1 MRGLIF
7 ASFLLVAGT
16 AHAEVAVTDAWVRET
31 IGAGRTSAGY
41 ARIVNTGPADRL
53 LGVGI
58 STGTAEVHESREQNG
73 MMRMLPVKALEI
85 PAMGEAVLKPGG
97 YHIMIMNTG
106 LKRGESVELT
116 FTFEKAGRITVPA
129 KIAPITATAAP

>member
-1 MRGLIF
+1 MRFLIF
-7 ASFLLVAGT
+7 AGFLFSASA
-16 AHAEVAVTDAWVRET
+16 AHAEVTVADAWVRET

-58 STGTAEVHESREQNG
+58 SIGTAEVHESREQNG
-73 MMRMLPVKALEI
+73 MMRMLPVKALDI
-85 PAMGEAVLKPGG
+85 PAKGEAALKPGG
-97 YHIMIMNTG
+97 YHIMIMNAA

-116 FTFEKAGRITVPA
+116 FTFEKAGKITVPA